1 MTMHRACH
9 GCVSRFLYA
18 TAKGIAGRQSNTPS
32 AFGIHGQ
39 HGPRSLQH
47 IENHGDDEPNTY
59 KSCYHTQRRYEKTDT
74 MANVVEYTLSLND
87 RITGKLNKINI
98 TNNRALEVWAKVEQR
113 VNSASNTMQKCGVTL
128 GSLRERVDALR
139 AEREW
144 IPASNINAI
153 RRTNIEVK
161 ALERQIRQLE
171 RVNGGKIKTMLS
183 DAFNSIPFANTLTNP
198 IVMAG
203 MAGFK
208 ALQTGFEREKVQV
221 AFDVLLRGDTK
232 ASEALR
238 EEIRQYGMV
247 TPYMTAELQDAA
259 KMMLSFGIAQDRIM
273 PNIKALG
280 DIAMGDRNK
289 LNSLTL
295 AFSQMTASGR
305 LMGQDLL
312 QMINAGFNPLSEISR
327 KTGKSI
333 GVLKE
338 EMEKGKISAE
348 MVTQAFYSATQAGGQ
363 FHGMTEKMG
372 QTAAGKW
379 STLLGLAGDLLF
391 RLYGIIEPLV
401 IPAMTALEW
410 IVGLAGKGI
419 DALGAAIGWVSE
431 FMQRHA
437 TVVAVLGT
445 ALGILATSMFLVTLQ
460 SKAMAAWAGIV
471 TTAKWAWAAAQ
482 NGLNLA
488 LLACPVTWIIAAVIG
503 LIAVIGYVCYK
514 VQGWGTL
521 WDGTVGFMK
530 HSFLGFVESVKLYF
544 STMINGL
551 MIGLDKIKL
560 GWYKFKEA
568 VGLGDSAENQ
578 AAIARINADI
588 ENRQQAIIEGAKRV
602 ADHAAKAR
610 VSLDGIRLRWDSER
624 SLGDVAA
631 KLKTSLGIASPS
643 LPGMGGELAANTPGS
658 GNGTSGSTAGAGAVS
673 AIATGGKR
681 STTINISL
689 GALVDKLVFEGGYEG
704 SRDDMQRD
712 LENRLIQV
720 LQMAATAQ

>member
-1 MTMHRACH
+1 
-9 GCVSRFLYA
+9 
-18 TAKGIAGRQSNTPS
+18 
-32 AFGIHGQ
+32 
-39 HGPRSLQH
+39 
-47 IENHGDDEPNTY
+47 
-59 KSCYHTQRRYEKTDT
+59 
-74 MANVVEYTLSLND
+74 MANVIEYTLSLND
-87 RITGKLNKINI
+87 RVTGKLNKINI
-98 TNNRALEVWAKVEQR
+98 TNSKALEVWAKVEQR
-113 VNSASNTMQKCGVTL
+113 VNSANSTMQKCGVSL

-208 ALQTGFEREKVQV
+208 ALETGFEREKVQV

-238 EEIRQYGMV
+238 EEIRQYGMI
-247 TPYMTAELQDAA
+247 TPYMTADLQEAA
-259 KMMLSFGIAQDRIM
+259 KMMLSFGIAQDKIM
-273 PNIKALG
+273 PNMKALG
-280 DIAMGDRNK
+280 DIAMGDKNK
-289 LNSLTL
+289 LDSLTL
-295 AFSQMTASGR
+295 AFSQMTSAGKLSGE
-305 LMGQDLL
+305 DLL

-333 GVLKE
+333 GVLKD
-338 EMEKGKISAE
+338 EMSKGKISAD

-363 FHGMTEKMG
+363 FYGMTEKMG

-379 STLLGLAGDLLF
+379 STLLGLAGDKLYQ
-391 RLYGIIEPLV
+391 LYGIIEPLV
-401 IPAMTALEW
+401 IPAMTVLEW
-410 IVGLAGKGI
+410 IVGLVGKGI
-419 DALGAAIGWVSE
+419 DALASAIGWVSE
-431 FMQRHA
+431 FMQKHV
-437 TVVAVLGT
+437 TVVTVLGV

-460 SKAMAAWAGIV
+460 SKAMVLWAGIV

-488 LLACPVTWIIAAVIG
+488 LLACPMTWIIAAIIG

-521 WDGTVGFMK
+521 WDGIVGFMK
-530 HSFLGFVESVKLYF
+530 YSFLAFVESVKLYF
-544 STMINGL
+544 NTMINGI

-578 AAIARINADI
+578 AAIARINTDI
-588 ENRQQAIIEGAKRV
+588 ENRQQAILEGAKRV
-602 ADHAAKAR
+602 ADNAAKAKA
-610 VSLDGIRLRWDSER
+610 SLDGIHLKWDSER
-624 SLGDVAA
+624 TLSDVTA

-643 LPGMGGELAANTPGS
+643 LPGMSGELATNTAGT
-658 GNGTSGSTAGAGAVS
+658 GGGTSGSTTGAGAVS
-673 AIATGGKR
+673 GIATGGQR
-681 STTINISL
+681 SSTINITL
-689 GALVDKLVFEGGYEG
+689 GSLVDKLIFEGGYEG
-704 SRDDMQRD
+704 SRDDMQRE
-712 LENRLIQV
+712 LENRLIQL
-720 LQMAATAQ
+720 LQMASTAR

>member
-1 MTMHRACH
+1 
-9 GCVSRFLYA
+9 
-18 TAKGIAGRQSNTPS
+18 
-32 AFGIHGQ
+32 
-39 HGPRSLQH
+39 
-47 IENHGDDEPNTY
+47 
-59 KSCYHTQRRYEKTDT
+59 

-113 VNSASNTMQKCGVTL
+113 VNSANGTMQKCGVTL

-183 DAFNSIPFANTLTNP
+183 EAFNSIPFANPLAVANMLGRK
-198 IVMAG
+198 V
-203 MAGFK
+203 
-208 ALQTGFEREKVQV
+208 LQAGFERKKVQV

-238 EEIRQYGMV
+238 EEIRRYGMV

-273 PNIKALG
+273 PNMKALG
-280 DIAMGDRNK
+280 DIAMGDKNK
-289 LNSLTL
+289 LYSLTL
-295 AFSQMTASGR
+295 AFSQMTSAGKLSGE
-305 LMGQDLL
+305 DLL

-333 GVLKE
+333 GVLKD
-338 EMEKGKISAE
+338 EMSKGKISAD
-348 MVTQAFYSATQAGGQ
+348 MVTEAFYSATRAGGQ
-363 FHGMTEKMG
+363 FYGMTEKMG

-410 IVGLAGKGI
+410 LVGLAGKGI
-419 DALGAAIGWVSE
+419 DALGAAVGWVSE

-578 AAIARINADI
+578 AAIARINADV

-610 VSLDGIRLRWDSER
+610 ASLDGIRLRWDSER

-643 LPGMGGELAANTPGS
+643 LPGMGGELAANTPGGGS
-658 GNGTSGSTAGAGAVS
+658 GTSGSTAGAGAVS
-673 AIATGGKR
+673 AIATGGRR
-681 STTINISL
+681 STTIHISL

-712 LENRLIQV
+712 LENRLIQL
-720 LQMAATAQ
+720 LQMAVTAQ

>member
-1 MTMHRACH
+1 
-9 GCVSRFLYA
+9 
-18 TAKGIAGRQSNTPS
+18 
-32 AFGIHGQ
+32 
-39 HGPRSLQH
+39 
-47 IENHGDDEPNTY
+47 
-59 KSCYHTQRRYEKTDT
+59 
-74 MANVVEYTLSLND
+74 MANVIEYTLSLND
-87 RITGKLNKINI
+87 RVTGKLNKINI
-98 TNNRALEVWAKVEQR
+98 TNSKALEVWAKVEQR
-113 VNSASNTMQKCGVTL
+113 VNSANSTMQKCGVSL

-208 ALQTGFEREKVQV
+208 ALETGFEREKVQV

-238 EEIRQYGMV
+238 EEIRQYGMI
-247 TPYMTAELQDAA
+247 TPYMTVDLQEAA
-259 KMMLSFGIAQDRIM
+259 KMMLSFGIAQDKIM
-273 PNIKALG
+273 PNMKALG
-280 DIAMGDRNK
+280 DIAMGDKNK

-295 AFSQMTASGR
+295 AFSQMTSAGKLSGE
-305 LMGQDLL
+305 DLL

-333 GVLKE
+333 GVLKD
-338 EMEKGKISAE
+338 EMSKGKISAD

-363 FHGMTEKMG
+363 FYGMTEKMG

-379 STLLGLAGDLLF
+379 STLLGLAGDKLYQ
-391 RLYGIIEPLV
+391 LYGIIEPLV
-401 IPAMTALEW
+401 IPAMTVLEW
-410 IVGLAGKGI
+410 IIGLVGKGI
-419 DALGAAIGWVSE
+419 DALASAIGWVSE
-431 FMQRHA
+431 FMQKHV
-437 TVVAVLGT
+437 TVVTVLGV

-460 SKAMAAWAGIV
+460 SKAMVLWAGIV

-488 LLACPVTWIIAAVIG
+488 LLACPMTWIIAAIIG

-521 WDGTVGFMK
+521 WDGIVGFMK
-530 HSFLGFVESVKLYF
+530 YSFLAFVESVKLYF
-544 STMINGL
+544 NTMINGI

-578 AAIARINADI
+578 AAIARINTDI
-588 ENRQQAIIEGAKRV
+588 ENRQQAILEGAKRV
-602 ADHAAKAR
+602 ADNAAKAKA
-610 VSLDGIRLRWDSER
+610 SLDGIHLKWDSER
-624 SLGDVAA
+624 SLGDVTA

-643 LPGMGGELAANTPGS
+643 LPGMSGELATNTAGT
-658 GNGTSGSTAGAGAVS
+658 GGGTSGSTTGAGAVS
-673 AIATGGKR
+673 GIATGGQR
-681 STTINISL
+681 SSTIHITL
-689 GALVDKLVFEGGYEG
+689 GSLVDKLIFEGGYEG
-704 SRDDMQRD
+704 SRDDMQRE
-712 LENRLIQV
+712 LENRLIQL
-720 LQMAATAQ
+720 LQMASTAR

>member
-1 MTMHRACH
+1 
-9 GCVSRFLYA
+9 
-18 TAKGIAGRQSNTPS
+18 
-32 AFGIHGQ
+32 
-39 HGPRSLQH
+39 
-47 IENHGDDEPNTY
+47 
-59 KSCYHTQRRYEKTDT
+59 
-74 MANVVEYTLSLND
+74 MANVIEYTLSLND
-87 RITGKLNKINI
+87 RVTGKLNKINI
-98 TNNRALEVWAKVEQR
+98 TNSKALEVWAKVEQR
-113 VNSASNTMQKCGVTL
+113 VNSANSTMQKCGVSL

-208 ALQTGFEREKVQV
+208 ALETGFEREKVQV

-238 EEIRQYGMV
+238 EEIRQYGMI
-247 TPYMTAELQDAA
+247 TPYMTADLQEAA
-259 KMMLSFGIAQDRIM
+259 KMMLSFGIAQDKIM
-273 PNIKALG
+273 PNMKALG
-280 DIAMGDRNK
+280 DIAMGDKNK

-295 AFSQMTASGR
+295 AFSQMTSAGKLSGE
-305 LMGQDLL
+305 DLL

-333 GVLKE
+333 GVLKD
-338 EMEKGKISAE
+338 EMSKGKISAE

-363 FHGMTEKMG
+363 FYGMTEKMG

-379 STLLGLAGDLLF
+379 STLLGLAGDKLYQ
-391 RLYGIIEPLV
+391 LYGIIEPLV
-401 IPAMTALEW
+401 IPAMTVLEW
-410 IVGLAGKGI
+410 IIGLVGKGI
-419 DALGAAIGWVSE
+419 DALASAIGWVSE
-431 FMQRHA
+431 FMQKHV
-437 TVVAVLGT
+437 TVVTVLGV

-460 SKAMAAWAGIV
+460 SKAMVLWAGIV

-488 LLACPVTWIIAAVIG
+488 LLACPMTWIIAAIIG

-521 WDGTVGFMK
+521 WDGIVGFMK
-530 HSFLGFVESVKLYF
+530 YSFLAFVESVKLYF
-544 STMINGL
+544 NTMINGI

-578 AAIARINADI
+578 AAIARINTDI
-588 ENRQQAIIEGAKRV
+588 ENRQQAILEGAKRV
-602 ADHAAKAR
+602 ADNAAKAKA
-610 VSLDGIRLRWDSER
+610 SLDGIHLKWDSER
-624 SLGDVAA
+624 SLGDVTA

-643 LPGMGGELAANTPGS
+643 LPGMSGELATNTAGT
-658 GNGTSGSTAGAGAVS
+658 GGGTSGSTTGAGAVS
-673 AIATGGKR
+673 GIATGGQR
-681 STTINISL
+681 SSTIHITL
-689 GALVDKLVFEGGYEG
+689 GSLVDKLIFEGGYEG
-704 SRDDMQRD
+704 SRDDMQRE
-712 LENRLIQV
+712 LENRLIQL
-720 LQMAATAQ
+720 LQMASTAR

>member
-1 MTMHRACH
+1 
-9 GCVSRFLYA
+9 
-18 TAKGIAGRQSNTPS
+18 
-32 AFGIHGQ
+32 
-39 HGPRSLQH
+39 
-47 IENHGDDEPNTY
+47 
-59 KSCYHTQRRYEKTDT
+59 

-198 IVMAG
+198 IV

>member
-1 MTMHRACH
+1 
-9 GCVSRFLYA
+9 
-18 TAKGIAGRQSNTPS
+18 
-32 AFGIHGQ
+32 
-39 HGPRSLQH
+39 
-47 IENHGDDEPNTY
+47 
-59 KSCYHTQRRYEKTDT
+59 

-87 RITGKLNKINI
+87 RVTGKLNKINI
-98 TNNRALEVWAKVEQR
+98 TNSKALEVWAKVEQR
-113 VNSASNTMQKCGVTL
+113 VNSANSTMQKCGVSL

-208 ALQTGFEREKVQV
+208 ALETGFEREKVQV

-238 EEIRQYGMV
+238 EEIRQYGMI
-247 TPYMTAELQDAA
+247 TPYMTADLQEAA
-259 KMMLSFGIAQDRIM
+259 KMMLSFGIAQDKIM
-273 PNIKALG
+273 PNMKALG
-280 DIAMGDRNK
+280 DIAMGDKNK

-295 AFSQMTASGR
+295 AFSQMTSAGKLSGE
-305 LMGQDLL
+305 DLL

-333 GVLKE
+333 GVLKD
-338 EMEKGKISAE
+338 EMSKGKISAD

-363 FHGMTEKMG
+363 FYGMTEKMG

-379 STLLGLAGDLLF
+379 STLLGLAGDKLYQ
-391 RLYGIIEPLV
+391 LYGIIEPLV
-401 IPAMTALEW
+401 IPAMTVLEW
-410 IVGLAGKGI
+410 IIGLVGKGI
-419 DALGAAIGWVSE
+419 DALASAIGWVSE
-431 FMQRHA
+431 FMQKHV
-437 TVVAVLGT
+437 TVVTVLGV

-460 SKAMAAWAGIV
+460 SKAMVLWAGIV

-488 LLACPVTWIIAAVIG
+488 LLACPMTWIIAAIIG

-521 WDGTVGFMK
+521 WDGIVGFMK
-530 HSFLGFVESVKLYF
+530 YSFLAFVESVKLYF
-544 STMINGL
+544 NTMINGI

-578 AAIARINADI
+578 AAIARINTDI
-588 ENRQQAIIEGAKRV
+588 ENRQQAILEGAKRV
-602 ADHAAKAR
+602 ADNAAKAKA
-610 VSLDGIRLRWDSER
+610 SLDGIHLKWDSER
-624 SLGDVAA
+624 SLGDVTA

-643 LPGMGGELAANTPGS
+643 LPGMSGELATNTAGT
-658 GNGTSGSTAGAGAVS
+658 GGGTSGSTTGAGAVS
-673 AIATGGKR
+673 GIATGGQR
-681 STTINISL
+681 SSTIHITL
-689 GALVDKLVFEGGYEG
+689 GSLVDKLIFEGGYEG
-704 SRDDMQRD
+704 SRDDMQRE
-712 LENRLIQV
+712 LENRLIQL
-720 LQMAATAQ
+720 LQMASTAR

>member
-1 MTMHRACH
+1 
-9 GCVSRFLYA
+9 
-18 TAKGIAGRQSNTPS
+18 
-32 AFGIHGQ
+32 
-39 HGPRSLQH
+39 
-47 IENHGDDEPNTY
+47 
-59 KSCYHTQRRYEKTDT
+59 

-521 WDGTVGFMK
+521 WDGTVGLMK

-610 VSLDGIRLRWDSER
+610 ASLDGIRLRWDSER

-643 LPGMGGELAANTPGS
+643 LPGMGGELAANTPGR

>member
-1 MTMHRACH
+1 
-9 GCVSRFLYA
+9 
-18 TAKGIAGRQSNTPS
+18 
-32 AFGIHGQ
+32 
-39 HGPRSLQH
+39 
-47 IENHGDDEPNTY
+47 
-59 KSCYHTQRRYEKTDT
+59 
-74 MANVVEYTLSLND
+74 MANVIEYTLSLND
-87 RITGKLNKINI
+87 RVTGKLNKINI
-98 TNNRALEVWAKVEQR
+98 TNSKALEVWAKVEQR
-113 VNSASNTMQKCGVTL
+113 VNSANSTMQKCGVSL

-171 RVNGGKIKTMLS
+171 RVNGGKINTMLS

-208 ALQTGFEREKVQV
+208 ALETGFEREKVQV

-238 EEIRQYGMV
+238 EEIRQYGMI
-247 TPYMTAELQDAA
+247 TPYMTVDLQEAA
-259 KMMLSFGIAQDRIM
+259 KMMLSFGIAQDKIM
-273 PNIKALG
+273 PNMKALG
-280 DIAMGDRNK
+280 DIAMGDKNK

-295 AFSQMTASGR
+295 AFSQMTSAGKLSGE
-305 LMGQDLL
+305 DLL

-333 GVLKE
+333 GVLKD
-338 EMEKGKISAE
+338 EMSKGKISAD

-363 FHGMTEKMG
+363 FYGMTEKMG

-379 STLLGLAGDLLF
+379 STLLGLAGDKLYQ
-391 RLYGIIEPLV
+391 LYGIIEPLV
-401 IPAMTALEW
+401 IPAMTVLEW
-410 IVGLAGKGI
+410 IIGLVGKGI
-419 DALGAAIGWVSE
+419 DALASAIGWVSE
-431 FMQRHA
+431 FMQKHV
-437 TVVAVLGT
+437 TVVTVLGV

-460 SKAMAAWAGIV
+460 SKAMVLWAGIV

-488 LLACPVTWIIAAVIG
+488 LLACPMTWIIAAIIG

-521 WDGTVGFMK
+521 WDGIVGFMK
-530 HSFLGFVESVKLYF
+530 YSFLAFVESVKLYF
-544 STMINGL
+544 NTMINGI

-578 AAIARINADI
+578 AAIARINTDI
-588 ENRQQAIIEGAKRV
+588 ENRQQAILEGAKRV
-602 ADHAAKAR
+602 ADNAAKAKA
-610 VSLDGIRLRWDSER
+610 SLDGIHLKWDSER
-624 SLGDVAA
+624 SLGDVTA

-643 LPGMGGELAANTPGS
+643 LPGMSGELATNTAGT
-658 GNGTSGSTAGAGAVS
+658 GGGTSGSTTGAGAVS
-673 AIATGGKR
+673 GIATGGQR
-681 STTINISL
+681 SSTIHITL
-689 GALVDKLVFEGGYEG
+689 GSLVDKLIFEGGYEG
-704 SRDDMQRD
+704 SRDDMQRE
-712 LENRLIQV
+712 LENRLIQL
-720 LQMAATAQ
+720 LQMASTAR

>member
-1 MTMHRACH
+1 
-9 GCVSRFLYA
+9 
-18 TAKGIAGRQSNTPS
+18 
-32 AFGIHGQ
+32 
-39 HGPRSLQH
+39 
-47 IENHGDDEPNTY
+47 
-59 KSCYHTQRRYEKTDT
+59 
-74 MANVVEYTLSLND
+74 MANVIEYTLSLND
-87 RITGKLNKINI
+87 RVTGKLNKINI
-98 TNNRALEVWAKVEQR
+98 TNSKALEVWAKVEQR
-113 VNSASNTMQKCGVTL
+113 VNSANSTMQKCGVSL

-208 ALQTGFEREKVQV
+208 ALETGFEREKVQV

-238 EEIRQYGMV
+238 EEIRQYGMI
-247 TPYMTAELQDAA
+247 TPYMTADLQEAA
-259 KMMLSFGIAQDRIM
+259 KMMLSFGIAQDKIM
-273 PNIKALG
+273 PNMKALG
-280 DIAMGDRNK
+280 DIAMGDKNK
-289 LNSLTL
+289 LNSLAL
-295 AFSQMTASGR
+295 AFSQMTSAGKLSGE
-305 LMGQDLL
+305 DLL

-333 GVLKE
+333 GVLKD
-338 EMEKGKISAE
+338 EMSKGKISAD

-363 FHGMTEKMG
+363 FYGMTEKMG

-379 STLLGLAGDLLF
+379 STLLGLAGDKLYQ
-391 RLYGIIEPLV
+391 LYGIIEPLV
-401 IPAMTALEW
+401 IPAMTVLEW
-410 IVGLAGKGI
+410 IIGLVGKGI
-419 DALGAAIGWVSE
+419 DALASAIGWVSE
-431 FMQRHA
+431 FMQKHV
-437 TVVAVLGT
+437 TVVTVLGV

-460 SKAMAAWAGIV
+460 SKAMVLWAGIV

-488 LLACPVTWIIAAVIG
+488 LLACPMTWIIAAIIG

-521 WDGTVGFMK
+521 WDGIVGFMK
-530 HSFLGFVESVKLYF
+530 YSFLAFVESVKLYF
-544 STMINGL
+544 NTMINGI

-578 AAIARINADI
+578 AAIARINTDI
-588 ENRQQAIIEGAKRV
+588 ENRQQAILEGAKRV
-602 ADHAAKAR
+602 ADNAAKAKA
-610 VSLDGIRLRWDSER
+610 SLDGIHLKWDSER
-624 SLGDVAA
+624 SLGDVTA

-643 LPGMGGELAANTPGS
+643 LPGMSGELATNTAGT
-658 GNGTSGSTAGAGAVS
+658 GGGTSGSTTGAGAVS
-673 AIATGGKR
+673 GIATGGQR
-681 STTINISL
+681 SSTIHITL
-689 GALVDKLVFEGGYEG
+689 GSLVDKLIFEGGYEG
-704 SRDDMQRD
+704 SRDDMQRE

-720 LQMAATAQ
+720 LQMASTAR

>member
-1 MTMHRACH
+1 
-9 GCVSRFLYA
+9 
-18 TAKGIAGRQSNTPS
+18 
-32 AFGIHGQ
+32 
-39 HGPRSLQH
+39 
-47 IENHGDDEPNTY
+47 
-59 KSCYHTQRRYEKTDT
+59 
-74 MANVVEYTLSLND
+74 MANVIEYTLSLND
-87 RITGKLNKINI
+87 RVTGKLNKINI
-98 TNNRALEVWAKVEQR
+98 TNSKALEVWAKVEQR
-113 VNSASNTMQKCGVTL
+113 VNSANSTMQKCGVSL

-161 ALERQIRQLE
+161 AFERQIRQLE

-208 ALQTGFEREKVQV
+208 ALETGFEREKVQV

-238 EEIRQYGMV
+238 EEIRQYGMI
-247 TPYMTAELQDAA
+247 TPYMTADLQEAA
-259 KMMLSFGIAQDRIM
+259 KMMLSFGIAQDKIM
-273 PNIKALG
+273 PNMKALG
-280 DIAMGDRNK
+280 DIAMGDKNK

-295 AFSQMTASGR
+295 AFSQMTSAGKLSGE
-305 LMGQDLL
+305 DLL

-333 GVLKE
+333 GVLKD
-338 EMEKGKISAE
+338 EMSKGKISAD

-363 FHGMTEKMG
+363 FYGMTEKMG

-379 STLLGLAGDLLF
+379 STLLGLAGDKLYQ
-391 RLYGIIEPLV
+391 LYGIIEPLV
-401 IPAMTALEW
+401 IPAMTVLEW
-410 IVGLAGKGI
+410 IIGLVGKGI
-419 DALGAAIGWVSE
+419 DALASAIGWVSE
-431 FMQRHA
+431 FMQKHV
-437 TVVAVLGT
+437 TVVTVLGV

-460 SKAMAAWAGIV
+460 SKAMVLWAGIV

-488 LLACPVTWIIAAVIG
+488 LLACPMTWIIAAIIG

-521 WDGTVGFMK
+521 WDGIVGFMK
-530 HSFLGFVESVKLYF
+530 YSFLAFVESVKLYF
-544 STMINGL
+544 NTMINGI

-578 AAIARINADI
+578 AAIARINTDI
-588 ENRQQAIIEGAKRV
+588 ENRQQAILEGAKRV
-602 ADHAAKAR
+602 ADNAAKAKA
-610 VSLDGIRLRWDSER
+610 SLDGIHLKWDSER
-624 SLGDVAA
+624 SLGDVTA

-643 LPGMGGELAANTPGS
+643 LPGMSGELATNTAGT
-658 GNGTSGSTAGAGAVS
+658 GGGTSGSTTGAGAVS
-673 AIATGGKR
+673 GIATGGQR
-681 STTINISL
+681 SSTIHITL
-689 GALVDKLVFEGGYEG
+689 GSLVDKLIFEGGYEG
-704 SRDDMQRD
+704 SRDDMQRE
-712 LENRLIQV
+712 LENRLIQL
-720 LQMAATAQ
+720 LQMASTAR

>member
-1 MTMHRACH
+1 
-9 GCVSRFLYA
+9 
-18 TAKGIAGRQSNTPS
+18 
-32 AFGIHGQ
+32 
-39 HGPRSLQH
+39 
-47 IENHGDDEPNTY
+47 
-59 KSCYHTQRRYEKTDT
+59 

-87 RITGKLNKINI
+87 WITGKLNKINI

-372 QTAAGKW
+372 QTAA
-379 STLLGLAGDLLF
+379 F

-610 VSLDGIRLRWDSER
+610 ASLDGIRLRWDSER

-643 LPGMGGELAANTPGS
+643 LPGMGGELAANTPGR